1 MKRYLKYITLCTLH
15 FALCTF
21 SANAQQEY
29 SDIRHG
35 NRDYKAEKYDEA
47 EIDYRRALDK
57 NKSSFESHY
66 NLGNAL
72 FRQEKYDEA
81 AQEYLE
87 ASKLINGVSQLNGAS
102 APVKPLN
109 DASASDKQRLSEAYH
124 NLGNA
129 CFAKQDFQNAVAA
142 YQNSLRLNPK
152 DNDTRYNM
160 VKAMQLLQQQQQQ
173 QQQNQQNQDQKQQQ
187 QQQQE
192 QQQQQNQD
200 QQQQDQQQQQ
210 QQQEQQ
216 QDQMDKETAEQIL
229 QALEQDEQE
238 TQEKLQ
244 RQQGSKKR
252 VEKDW

>member
-1 MKRYLKYITLCTLH
+1 MKTKRLLLLLLFTTTSLVGRLGGVY
-15 FALCTF
+15 
-21 SANAQQEY
+21 AQQEY

-87 ASKLINGVSQLNGAS
+87 ASKLINGGSQLNGEA
-102 APVKPLN
+102 AKRLKET
-109 DASASDKQRLSEAYH
+109 DKQRLSEAYH

-152 DNDTRYNM
+152 DNDTRYNL

-173 QQQNQQNQDQKQQQ
+173 QNQQQQDQKQQ

-192 QQQQQNQD
+192 QQQQQQQNQD
-200 QQQQDQQQQQ
+200 QQQDQQQQQ